1 MGEMQTTTVE
11 NKALLLGNN
20 HFETGLINLGAGDEI
35 KEGAFLLRSSGH
47 TFEVVTDTDTEEPAA
62 ILPVGIKN
70 SGAAPKDFSIRAC
83 LDGKVRVDMLHVDG
97 TPATPEQIDLIR
109 KFGFIPVYATDLSRL
124 DNI

>member
-1 MGEMQTTTVE
+1 MGEMKTATVV

-20 HFETGLINLGAGDEI
+20 HFETGLINLGAGLEI
-35 KEGAFLLRSSGH
+35 TDGAFLKRTAGH
-47 TFEVVTDTDTEEPAA
+47 TFEAVTDTTTEEPVA

-70 SGAAPKDFSIRAC
+70 SGAAAKDFSIRAC

-109 KFGFIPVYATDLSRL
+109 KYGFIPVYATDLSRL